1 MRHLSNVPLLLL
13 VLIAYLGVVLLSGE
27 GSAVLQRPVFSLTLF
42 SGAEFRLDG
51 NGIFLI
57 LGLFLLFFEVLKST
71 RVGASTVIDHLLS
84 TFVFVG
90 FLVAFIVVPA
100 AGTQEFL
107 ALTLMSLIDVLS
119 GFTVGIATARRDFG
133 VDPSLHGG

>member
-1 MRHLSNVPLLLL
+1 MRYLANFPLLLL
-13 VLIAYLGVVLLSGE
+13 VLLGYLGVTLLSADGN
-27 GSAVLQRPVFSLTLF
+27 AALQHPLFGFTLF
-42 SGAEFRLDG
+42 SGARFQLDG
-51 NGIFLI
+51 NGVFLI

-71 RVGASTVIDHLLS
+71 RVGSSTVIDHLLS

-90 FLVAFIVVPA
+90 FLVAFIVIPA

-119 GFTVGIATARRDFG
+119 GFTVSIATARRDFG
-133 VDPSLHGG
+133 VDPHLHGG

>member
-1 MRHLSNVPLLLL
+1 MRYLSNFPLLLL
-13 VLIAYLGVVLLSGE
+13 VLLGYLGVTLVSSE
-27 GSAVLQRPVFSLTLF
+27 GSAVLHKTVLEFGLF
-42 SGAEFRLDG
+42 SGARFRLDG

-57 LGLFLLFFEVLKST
+57 LGLVFLFFEVVKST
-71 RVGASTVIDHLLS
+71 RLGSSTVVDHLLS

-90 FLVAFIVVPA
+90 FLVVFIVVPA

-119 GFTVGIATARRDFG
+119 GFTVSIATARRDFG